1 MKLWLISQ
9 TEVRGWDTY
18 DCAVV
23 AAETELEA
31 QQTHPNKQVAYNPT
45 TTLFDAGRLYEGQW
59 VTDPTRVR
67 AYYLGETNEPA
78 GVVCASYRAG

>member
-9 TEVRGWDTY
+9 EDVDGWDTY

-31 QQTHPNKQVAYNPT
+31 QQTHPNEQVAYNHT
-45 TTLFDAGRLYEGQW
+45 TAMFDAGRHNDGQW
-59 VTDPTRVR
+59 VTDPTRVTAR
-67 AYYLGETNEPA
+67 YLGETNEPA
-78 GVVCASYRAG
+78 GVVCASYHAG